1 MKIHPNNLYII
12 CLAIIGLFCFENLF
26 AQNQELVPLKYNP
39 TIKQYLK
46 DHPQENYRISLV
58 TSLELP
64 FVDDFSGSSVFPDPL
79 KWENNMVFINN
90 DFPIN
95 PVTVGVASFDGLD
108 GNGNP
113 YIVAVAGVGGCDTLT
128 SQPINLFN
136 KPASQGGAPYSIGD
150 SLILSFYYEKK
161 GLGDAPEISDSLV
174 LDFYNPS
181 SNAWARQWF
190 SLGGITGGQDTVFYK
205 VTVKVSNAVYLQDGF
220 KFRFRSYGA
229 RIGNLDMW
237 HLDYVRL
244 YAAYNSFSGVMD
256 TVLTDV
262 AFTKPG
268 KSLLTDYTSIPWD
281 HFIFLSAID
290 QQNLIDDSSTVNYR
304 VNDNVPNDV
313 GFNNRIFNFSGNYVA
328 GFGQTNGNIFP
339 GRPNNQNL
347 SYTFG
352 VDSIFPNSPSQTPDS
367 TTFTILN
374 YFSNGN
380 TFSGLKSNDT
390 IRYEQKFYNYY
401 SYDDGTAEVAF
412 DLANSPLGKLAM
424 KFEIYKPDTLRAVRF
439 FFAQLGASVANKLF
453 TLKIWSS
460 LSPETVIY
468 QEINQKPTYIN
479 TINGYSTYV
488 LDQIVPVSGTIY
500 IGFQQVA
507 ADGLHLGFDRNTVSN
522 SKMYFNTVGTWNAVT
537 VAPGTFMIRP
547 VMGDTSLFS
556 GINEFALEEAIQLY
570 PNPTSD
576 YINIYIKNPEKVKS
590 LSFRSMDGKLVYN
603 ADFSNVLDVSTL
615 GSGLYFVEFLFM
627 DNSIARK
634 RIIIVKD

>member
-1 MKIHPNNLYII
+1 MKIYFNQRLKI
-12 CLAIIGLFCFENLF
+12 CLAILSLLCFKNIS
-26 AQNQELVPLKYNP
+26 AQTQELVPLKYNS

-46 DHPQENYRISLV
+46 DHPQENFRVSLLN
-58 TSLELP
+58 SIELP
-64 FVDDFSGSSVFPDPL
+64 FVDDFSNNSVFPDPT

-95 PVTVGVASFDGLD
+95 PITVGVASFDGLD

-113 YIVAVAGVGGCDTLT
+113 YVVAVAGVGGCDTLT
-128 SQPINLFN
+128 SQPINLFS
-136 KPASQGGAPYSIGD
+136 KPASQGGAPYSLGD
-150 SLILSFYYEKK
+150 SLILSFYYEKR
-161 GLGDAPEISDSLV
+161 GLGDAPEVSDSLV
-174 LDFYNPS
+174 LDFFNPS
-181 SNAWARQWF
+181 NNTWARQWF
-190 SLGGITGGQDTVFYK
+190 SKGGITGGQDTIFYK
-205 VTVKVSNAVYLQDGF
+205 VTVKVSNAAFLQDGF
-220 KFRFRSYGA
+220 KFRFRTYGA

-237 HLDYVRL
+237 HVDYVRL

-262 AFTKPG
+262 AYTQPG
-268 KSLLTDYTSIPWD
+268 KSLLTGHTSIPWD
-281 HFIFLSAID
+281 HFTSLSAID
-290 QQNLIDDSSTVNYR
+290 QQNLIDDSLKVNYR
-304 VNDNVPNDV
+304 VNDNTPNDV
-313 GFNNRIFNFSGNYVA
+313 GFNNRIFDFAGNYVA

-347 SYTFG
+347 TYTFG
-352 VDSIFPNSPSQTPDS
+352 VDSIFPNTPSQTVDS
-367 TTFTILN
+367 TTFTILS

-380 TFSGLKSNDT
+380 AFSGLKSNDT
-390 IRYEQKFYNYY
+390 IRYEQKFYNFY

-424 KFEIYKPDTLRAVRF
+424 KFDILKPDTLRAVRF
-439 FFAQLGASVANKLF
+439 FFAQLGASVSNKLF

-468 QEINQKPTYIN
+468 QEINQKPSYIN

-500 IGFQQVA
+500 IGFQQIA
-507 ADGLHLGFDRNTVSN
+507 ADGLHLGFDRNTSSN
-522 SKMYFNTVGTWNAVT
+522 TNMFFNTVGTWSPVT

-556 GINEFALEEAIQLY
+556 GVNELALDKFIQLY
-570 PNPTSD
+570 PNPTSNN
-576 YINIYIKNPEKVKS
+576 INIFVENPYEVTS
-590 LSFRSMDGKLVYN
+590 LSIRTMEGRLVYQ
-603 ADFSNVLDVSTL
+603 AGFSSTVDVSTL
-615 GSGLYFVEFLFM
+615 VSGLYFIELSFL

-634 RIIIVKD
+634 RMIIVKD

>member
-1 MKIHPNNLYII
+1 MRLHSINFYKI
-12 CLAIIGLFCFENLF
+12 CLVIFGLLSFENIS
-26 AQNQELVPLKYNP
+26 AQTEELVPLKYNP

-46 DHPQENYRISLV
+46 THPQENYKRRLV

-64 FVDDFSGSSVFPDPL
+64 FIDDFSGSSVFPDPV

-95 PVTVGVASFDGLD
+95 PITIGVASFDGLD
-108 GNGNP
+108 GNGNT
-113 YIVAVAGVGGCDTLT
+113 YLVAVAGVGGCDTLT
-128 SQPINLFN
+128 SQPINLLN
-136 KPASQGGAPYSIGD
+136 KPASQGGAAYSLGD
-150 SLILSFYYEKK
+150 SLILSFYYEKR
-161 GLGDAPEISDSLV
+161 GLGDAPEVSDSLV

-181 SNAWARQWF
+181 TNAWVKQWF

-205 VTVKVSNAVYLQDGF
+205 VTVKVSNAAYLQDGF
-220 KFRFRSYGA
+220 KFRFRTYGA
-229 RIGNLDMW
+229 RIGSLDMW
-237 HLDYVRL
+237 HVDYVRL

-262 AFTKPG
+262 AYTKPG
-268 KSLLTDYTSIPWD
+268 KSILTDYTSIPWD
-281 HFIFLSAID
+281 HFISLPTID
-290 QQNLIDDSSTVNYR
+290 QQNLINDSSTVYYR
-304 VNDNVPNDV
+304 VNDNAPNDV
-313 GFNNRIFNFSGNYVA
+313 GFNNRIYDFTGNYVA

-347 SYTFG
+347 TYTFA
-352 VDSIFPNSPSQTPDS
+352 VDSIFPNSPSLTPDS

-374 YFSNGN
+374 YFSNSN
-380 TFSGLKSNDT
+380 TFLGLKSNDT
-390 IRYEQKFYNYY
+390 IRYEQQFYNYY

-424 KFEIYKPDTLRAVRF
+424 KFEIFKPDTLRAVRF
-439 FFAQLGASVANKLF
+439 FFAQQGASVANKLF

-460 LSPETVIY
+460 LSPETIIY

-488 LDQIVPVSGTIY
+488 LDQIVPVNGTIY

-507 ADGLHLGFDRNTVSN
+507 ADGLHLGFDRNTASN
-522 SKMYFNTVGTWNAVT
+522 SKMFFNTVGTWNSVT

-547 VMGDTSLFS
+547 VMGDTSLFA
-556 GINEFALEEAIQLY
+556 GINELANEDAIQLY
-570 PNPTSD
+570 PNPATSS
-576 YINIYIKNPEKVKS
+576 IQIAVKNPEKVIGLKI
-590 LSFRSMDGKLVYN
+590 RSMDGKLVLKSG
-603 ADFSNVLDVSTL
+603 FSNVINVSNL
-615 GSGLYFVEFLFM
+615 GVGLYFVELLFM

-634 RIIIVKD
+634 RLIIVKD